1 MIASSRLSAFRGAVM
16 NSERDIDPPDSSV
29 AQRIEQALRSRIVRG
44 ELAAEA
50 PLRQDHIAREFRAS
64 AIPVREA
71 LRRLESTGLVVFRP
85 RRGAIVSAVTAA
97 DAREVAE
104 MRAALETLALDHA
117 MCERKPGS
125 IPTARA
131 AIAASDASGDAE
143 TWLAENRNFHR
154 ALYALGARP
163 RLGAAIEELWLT
175 GDRHLMLVWTSI
187 DYQAKSQDEHRAI
200 LAAVEA
206 GRRAQALRALKAHIL
221 EAGRALAA
229 LIERRQRRA
238 A

>member
-1 MIASSRLSAFRGAVM
+1 MLRELDVDTADGG
-16 NSERDIDPPDSSV
+16 V
-29 AQRIEQALRSRIVRG
+29 ARRIEQALRSRIIRG
-44 ELAAEA
+44 ELAAET

-71 LRRLESTGLVVFRP
+71 LRRLESTGLVAFRP
-85 RRGAIVSAVTAA
+85 RRGAVVSPVTAD
-97 DAREVAE
+97 DAREVAA
-104 MRAALETLALDHA
+104 MRAALEELALDAA
-117 MCERKPGS
+117 MRERKPGP
-125 IPTARA
+125 IAAARA
-131 AIAASDASGDAE
+131 AITASDASGDAE

-154 ALYALGARP
+154 ALYGLESRP

-175 GDRHLMLVWTSI
+175 SDRHLMLVWTVI
-187 DYQAKSQDEHRAI
+187 DYQARSQDEHRAI

-206 GRRAQALRALKAHIL
+206 GQRARALRALKAHIL
-221 EAGRALAA
+221 DAGRTLAM